1 MDLGISAIEYVLPSK
16 SLSVRELE
24 HAGLLVSRA
33 EQLQN
38 FGFERCYI
46 SDESADELALRAAAT
61 LLDNCGIRPESI
73 DLLLYAGAI
82 APSHHVAGEQFLG
95 NFNYPA
101 TKLQFELGLTRAS
114 VAGISQAGCMGLT
127 YAVKFAGDFL
137 RSNAEAQCV
146 LCVSADVLP
155 EGVQREILYNVI
167 SDGACAL
174 MVTRNSARN
183 RILAHRS
190 VTKGYYWDCIARK
203 NEILAAYFPT
213 AKNLVQDLLRGAG
226 CAPEQLRMVL
236 PHNVSYRSWEIL
248 LDLIG
253 VKKEQL
259 FAANI
264 SQKGHVI
271 AADNWINLKD
281 AMTGNLLN
289 PGDKLLAFNFGFGA
303 NWAGTLIEH

>member
-46 SDESADELALRAAAT
+46 SDESADELALRAATA
-61 LLDNCGIRPESI
+61 LLDNYGIKPESV
-73 DLLLYAGAI
+73 DLLLYTGAI
-82 APSHHVAGEQFLG
+82 APSHHIAGEQFLS

-127 YAVKFAGDFL
+127 YAVKFADDFV
-137 RSNAEAQCV
+137 RSNAEAQRV

-155 EGVQREILYNVI
+155 KGAQREILYNVI

-174 MVTRNSARN
+174 MVTRNSTQN

-213 AKNLVQDLLRGAG
+213 AKNLVQDLLRNAE
-226 CAPEQLRMVL
+226 CPPEDLRMVL

-253 VKKEQL
+253 LRKEQL
-259 FAANI
+259 FATNI

-281 AMTGNLLN
+281 ATNANLLN

-303 NWAGTLIEH
+303 NWAATLIEH

>member
-1 MDLGISAIEYVLPSK
+1 MDLGISAIEYVLPSR

-46 SDESADELALRAAAT
+46 SDESADELALRAATA
-61 LLDNCGIRPESI
+61 LLDNYGIKPESV
-73 DLLLYAGAI
+73 DLLLYTGAI
-82 APSHHVAGEQFLG
+82 APSHHIAGEQFLN

-127 YAVKFAGDFL
+127 YAVKFADDFV
-137 RSNAEAQCV
+137 RSNAEAQRV

-155 EGVQREILYNVI
+155 KGVQREILYNVI

-174 MVTRNSARN
+174 MVTRNSTQN

-213 AKNLVQDLLRGAG
+213 AKNLVQDLLRGAE
-226 CAPEQLRMVL
+226 CPPEDLRMVL

-253 VKKEQL
+253 LRKEQL
-259 FAANI
+259 FATNI

-281 AMTGNLLN
+281 ATNANLLN

-303 NWAGTLIEH
+303 NWAATLIEH